1 MLKKIAIL
9 SLFVLGIN
17 VMALEPSSHGSNTQK
32 NVKKKKTLSGKN
44 LVVFVSNGD
53 LQVVGMGF
61 GIALSG
67 VKQGANVTIVIG
79 ANAIKYALK
88 EGDQNIYFAKG
99 RTPRDLLKDAIKHG
113 ATVQMCSANTEE
125 MNLDEDDFVDGV
137 KTVIST
143 EIFAKVFEKETRV
156 ISF

>member
-1 MLKKIAIL
+1 MLKKIIVL
-9 SLFVLGIN
+9 SLLLLGTN
-17 VMALEPSSHGSNTQK
+17 LVASEASSNSNNTAQSL
-32 NVKKKKTLSGKN
+32 KKKKTLSGKN

-53 LQVVGMGF
+53 LQVAGMGF

-79 ANAIKYALK
+79 ANAIQYALK
-88 EGDQNIYFAKG
+88 EGEQNIYFAKG
-99 RTPRDLLKDAIKHG
+99 RTPRALIQDAIKQG
-113 ATVQMCSANTEE
+113 ATVQMCSANTDE

-143 EIFAKVFEKETRV
+143 QIFAKVFEKETRV

>member
-1 MLKKIAIL
+1 MFKKIIV
-9 SLFVLGIN
+9 VLLLLLTADLVAVEAVN
-17 VMALEPSSHGSNTQK
+17 NSTKTS
-32 NVKKKKTLSGKN
+32 VKKKKTLSGKN

-53 LQVVGMGF
+53 LQVAGMGF

-79 ANAIKYALK
+79 ANAIQYALK
-88 EGDQNIYFAKG
+88 EGDQNIYFAKK
-99 RTPRDLLKDAIKHG
+99 RTPRALIKDAIKHG
-113 ATVQMCSANTEE
+113 AMVQMCSANTDE
-125 MNLDEDDFVDGV
+125 MNLDEDDFIEGV

-143 EIFAKVFEKETRV
+143 QIFEKVFEKDTRV